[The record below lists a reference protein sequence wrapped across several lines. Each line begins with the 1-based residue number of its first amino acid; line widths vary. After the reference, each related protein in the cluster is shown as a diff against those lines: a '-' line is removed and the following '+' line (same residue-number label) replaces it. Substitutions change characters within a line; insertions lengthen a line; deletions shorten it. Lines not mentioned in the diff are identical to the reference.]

1 MNEYQDNFK
10 IFGDESLL
18 KEIKLNV
25 IKTSEAGLEKKET
38 LIFNERKYIVKAEN
52 ETGFIYKIYVSYKD
66 SLVKVMQYENIL
78 KGEENQIN
86 HFYFY
91 KNRDV
96 ISFKF
101 VGSKEFL
108 PELDVS
114 PEYILVPLNDYFI
127 EEKIN
132 TEELKNNEKT
142 LFFDYYNK

>member
-1 MNEYQDNFK
+1 MNECQDNFE

-25 IKTSEAGLEKKET
+25 IKTSETGLEKKET
-38 LIFNERKYIVKAEN
+38 LIFNGKKYIVRAEN
-52 ETGFIYKIYVSYKD
+52 ETGFVYKIYASYKD

-91 KNRDV
+91 KNKDI

-101 VGSKEFL
+101 VGNKEFL
-108 PELDVS
+108 PMINES
-114 PEYILVPLNDYFI
+114 PEYILVPLNKYFI
-127 EEKIN
+127 EEEIQ
-132 TEELKNNEKT
+132 TEELKKNEKA
-142 LFFDYYNK
+142 LFFDFYNK